1 MLLKMRFYQC
11 LGFPGGSGGK
21 EPSCK
26 CRKQD
31 LPESIAGSG
40 RSPGEGHSNPLQ
52 CSCLSNPMDRG
63 AWWVVVHG
71 SQRVEHKLKWLSM
84 QAHTHIVFRC
94 KRGALHLK
102 KIYKKCHRVLIKNKQ
117 EYSPQ
122 GCKRIRLDWAT
133 DKHTWGVSKWQW
145 QPGWEPTEITVPGS
159 FARHSDSV
167 VISMTWEL
175 SLRKLFRRW

>member
-117 EYSPQ
+117 EYNLEM
-122 GCKRIRLDWAT
+122 CI
-133 DKHTWGVSKWQW
+133 
-145 QPGWEPTEITVPGS
+145 ITQTFWKICIDTYVK
-159 FARHSDSV
+159 
-167 VISMTWEL
+167 SMHIWVCVCAC
-175 SLRKLFRRW
+175 